1 MQLDIHFRLSNSRT
15 DLQQVSRSVTWRW
28 LGMPHCWWVQISEI
42 MHAQKLTKC
51 RLRQFYEHSNLWI
64 IYKVKTKA
72 TRRIYL
78 NNNRFFFA
86 VWYSL
91 GVRALFLSY
100 LAHVFK
106 LRLTIRKYSITREPV
121 YVLIVFF
128 IACYHLIPSLYS
140 LDHDMVTV
148 ISPLWTI
155 GWSLEP
161 FTNIVL
167 PQYRT
172 EMNLILRLLD
182 CSMAVT
188 SNSDNL
194 VALTSDN

>member
-1 MQLDIHFRLSNSRT
+1 MQLDIHFTLSNSCT

-28 LGMPHCWWVQISEI
+28 LGMPHCWWVQISE
-42 MHAQKLTKC
+42 M
-51 RLRQFYEHSNLWI
+51 
-64 IYKVKTKA
+64 
-72 TRRIYL
+72 
-78 NNNRFFFA
+78 
-86 VWYSL
+86 

-140 LDHDMVTV
+140 LDHDTVTV